1 MISGHT
7 PLPMKRFP
15 DEMQR
20 FYFYFYQG
28 SGSLII
34 SRSHSSTMD

>member
-15 DEMQR
+15 YEIQR
-20 FYFYFYQG
+20 FYFYQG

-34 SRSHSSTMD
+34 SRSHSSTID